1 MRTEKHFITQSPNNG
16 ANQFGLDTSVKV
28 HFSSAVHNT
37 TMAVNAIRAV
47 AKK

>member
-1 MRTEKHFITQSPNNG
+1 MRTKRNRNTQSPKDG
-16 ANQFGLDTSVKV
+16 AKHYGLDTSVKV

>member
-1 MRTEKHFITQSPNNG
+1 MTGSTILQKSPKNG
-16 ANQFGLDTSVKV
+16 AKHYGLNTSVKV

-37 TMAVNAIRAV
+37 TMAINAIRAV